1 MKNKSKSLGIIGCG
15 SVVRKFYV
23 PFIHNLEQIE
33 LKYITDVN
41 QESAEELS
49 SRLNCKYVHLHEL
62 LRKSDIIIIATPPN
76 THYDLIKKSLKKGK
90 IVVCEKPFVSSLSE
104 AKELINLSEKQDA
117 QLYIAHIRR
126 CFPSVML
133 AKKLISTGIMGEL
146 KEIFLEEGGK
156 FNYNSKS
163 NYVYENKL
171 GGVLLDT
178 GSHTIDTAL
187 FITKLD
193 DVNISNISIN
203 KFWVSSEEPS
213 HEIKVQLNLNTIDK
227 PIKLNI
233 HLSRL
238 RVLANKISFIFE
250 NGVIDIPAE
259 FSNYIKLTGKFSS
272 SRLYS
277 NDPYNDFMDLFP
289 IQYYHMF
296 NENSK
301 MNNNFKAEKFTN
313 LTYILETILNNN

>member
-1 MKNKSKSLGIIGCG
+1 MKKKSKSLGIVGCG
-15 SVVRKFYV
+15 SVVRKFYI
-23 PFIHNLEQIE
+23 PFIHNLEEIE
-33 LKYITDVN
+33 LRYITDVN
-41 QESAEELS
+41 QKSAEELS
-49 SRLNCKYVHLHEL
+49 SILNCEYIHLDKL
-62 LRKSDIIIIATPPN
+62 IKKADIIIIATPPN
-76 THYDLIKKSLKKGK
+76 THYELIKKALKKDK
-90 IVVCEKPFVSSLSE
+90 IVVCEKPFVGSLSE
-104 AKELINLSEKQDA
+104 AKELINLSEKQNS

-126 CFPSVML
+126 CFPSVIL
-133 AKKLISTGIMGEL
+133 ARKLISTGIMGEL
-146 KEIFLEEGGK
+146 KEIFLQEGGK
-156 FNYNSKS
+156 FNYNSQS

-193 DVNISNISIN
+193 EKNITNIAIN
-203 KFWVSSEEPS
+203 KFWVSSKEPS
-213 HEIKVQLNLNTIDK
+213 HEIKVQLSLNTIDK

-250 NGVIDIPAE
+250 NGEINLPAE
-259 FSNYIKLTGKFSS
+259 FSNYIKVTGKSSS

-289 IQYYHMF
+289 IQYHHMF
-296 NENSK
+296 NKNSE
-301 MNNNFKAEKFTN
+301 MNNNFKAERFTN
-313 LTYILETILNNN
+313 LTNILETILNNN